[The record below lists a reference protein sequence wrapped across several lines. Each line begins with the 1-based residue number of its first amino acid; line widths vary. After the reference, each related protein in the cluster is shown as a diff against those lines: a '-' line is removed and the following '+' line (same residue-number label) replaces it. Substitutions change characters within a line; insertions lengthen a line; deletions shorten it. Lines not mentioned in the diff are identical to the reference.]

1 MFLVREYPHR
11 KGTLRHREFK
21 KYRAGKTR
29 AVLIG
34 VGCNAFLL
42 RGAVRDKL
50 VAFRKPKTRKRSRPA
65 KPSRRA
71 SSEAQAQ
78 AQAA

>member
-1 MFLVREYPHR
+1 MVRESSRR

-29 AVLIG
+29 TVLVG

-42 RGAVRDKL
+42 RGALRDKL
-50 VAFRKPKTRKRSRPA
+50 VAFHKPRTRKRSRPA